1 MAEEGLPVATK
12 GIQGWVEGLLEAQ
25 ATTDEIVELSQTTII
40 NAGFVGFSDNPGFTK
55 VLPDNQGEGWD
66 GTFWAVYPYG
76 FDSDPGGN
84 YNYGAFNT
92 MCRVTTP
99 DLITGPAT
107 LQTFGYSTKSRRD
120 EIGTS
125 GYRHV
130 LKTTGA
136 DILSD
141 SREDVEDPTG
151 DSNTGNAYHKFNF
164 TIPAGVTVNEIEVY
178 GSPNIRASIF
188 GIGANGIGLSD
199 TTSTTILTF
208 ASDKDIAQFGAGDTI
223 QQNSEHTPVTSVITQ
238 FSADLGPT
246 YSSTLT
252 KSGGWSEPPSNAFDG
267 SSSTAA
273 LTSDNNVWTFDAS
286 SYNLQ
291 LNSSGKV
298 LEIEAGVGG
307 AYSRG
312 NWIINNINTGIEFNG
327 GSRNRDLSR
336 AWCIDNNITTLQ
348 SISFV
353 GSGDQIT
360 NGLVC
365 IKVNGEQLIDGEDQY
380 TLTFQDDTD
389 LENFRAGDEIDNR
402 GVSPIRYGWFEPD
415 AAYPSVDSNVIAF
428 ETATNLD
435 LTSTAEQVL
444 RDSTLVPPGAD
455 PTGWQEHLIVD
466 MLNDTTDVLMTADGK
481 NWQVNGSDSLQG
493 PWENLGL
500 INTPNRQSIRAL
512 VGSKRYALI
521 SYVPMPTSGWKL
533 YNFKIEIQ
541 QSWIDAFVN
550 GNNYLFAAGVVS
562 QINTDNNQLILS
574 SAYGTWDANQI
585 AYGPD
590 LGQPNGIVASS
601 DFINNTITLPLP
613 KTEDGQSMLV
623 SMASVSLTFQSKI
636 SRRFLMRLLKE
647 NILNTEQ
654 ALAHRKHQVYT

>member
-1 MAEEGLPVATK
+1 MAELRDTDQFLVNRNNTSGQIPTSKLMAELLSDDLMIVNREDVTYKITGQEVIDSISDIANPDINDILVDGVPPTQDGTIDDPVLLTPITVGERGGTGQTVEVITIQNQTEGKYLLFIDENTEENGDRFAQPVPKFDATGRIDTRLDYFDNPESTEEEIYAGLLKTGSVYFSWDVTQIVAIPPDISAVVLSENNPEGDRFTAESFTTVVTMAEEGLPVATK

-327 GSRNRDLSR
+327 GSRNRDLS

-360 NGLVC
+360 SLVC

-389 LENFRAGDEIDNR
+389 LENFRAGDDI
-402 GVSPIRYGWFEPD
+402 SPR
-415 AAYPSVDSNVIAF
+415 
-428 ETATNLD
+428 
-435 LTSTAEQVL
+435 
-444 RDSTLVPPGAD
+444 
-455 PTGWQEHLIVD
+455 
-466 MLNDTTDVLMTADGK
+466 
-481 NWQVNGSDSLQG
+481 
-493 PWENLGL
+493 
-500 INTPNRQSIRAL
+500 
-512 VGSKRYALI
+512 
-521 SYVPMPTSGWKL
+521 
-533 YNFKIEIQ
+533 
-541 QSWIDAFVN
+541 
-550 GNNYLFAAGVVS
+550 
-562 QINTDNNQLILS
+562 
-574 SAYGTWDANQI
+574 
-585 AYGPD
+585 
-590 LGQPNGIVASS
+590 
-601 DFINNTITLPLP
+601 
-613 KTEDGQSMLV
+613 
-623 SMASVSLTFQSKI
+623 
-636 SRRFLMRLLKE
+636 
-647 NILNTEQ
+647 
-654 ALAHRKHQVYT
+654 